1 MSSKTTALA
10 RPGGGLLPLSR
21 FRIAA
26 AAACLGLA
34 AAVAGLHGP
43 AHAQVSDLVSKTAF
57 RVCADPA
64 NMPFSNKEGEGF
76 ENKIA
81 ELLAAKLDRP
91 LQYTWFPQ
99 AVGFVRQ
106 TLQKGRCDVIIG
118 YAQGHELVLNT
129 NHYYVSSYVF
139 VTKADGP
146 LADVTSISDPRL
158 KDKKI
163 GIVAGS
169 PPATHMARN
178 GLLANARPYRLMVDR
193 RHESPAE
200 QIIADLEAGEIDGAF
215 LWGPIGGSFASE
227 SDSDLV
233 VTPLLSEELP
243 PRLFYRITMGV
254 RQGELEWK
262 RQLNSLIRRNQ
273 GEINDI
279 LRSYGVPLVDDY
291 GKILKAE

>member
-10 RPGGGLLPLSR
+10 RRRPHHL
-21 FRIAA
+21 FRLRI
-26 AAACLGLA
+26 AAACLGIA
-34 AAVAGLHGP
+34 AAVTGFTGTAVG
-43 AHAQVSDLVSKTAF
+43 QVSDLVSKTAF

-64 NMPFSNKEGEGF
+64 NMPFSNKQGEGF
-76 ENKIA
+76 ENRIA

-118 YAQGHELVLNT
+118 YAQGHELVLNS

-158 KDKKI
+158 KDRKI
-163 GIVAGS
+163 GIIAGS

-178 GLLANARPYRLMVDR
+178 GLLTNARPYRLMVDR

-200 QIIADLEAGEIDGAF
+200 QIITDLEAGEIDGAF
-215 LWGPIGGSFASE
+215 LWGPIGGYYAKQSAKE
-227 SDSDLV
+227 SDSDLI
-233 VTPLLSEELP
+233 VTPLLNEELP
-243 PRLFYRITMGV
+243 PRLFYRITMGM